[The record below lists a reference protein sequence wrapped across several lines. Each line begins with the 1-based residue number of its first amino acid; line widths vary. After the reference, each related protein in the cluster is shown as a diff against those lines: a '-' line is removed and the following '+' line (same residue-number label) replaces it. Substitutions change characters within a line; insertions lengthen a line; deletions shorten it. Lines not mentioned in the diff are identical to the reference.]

1 MENVPF
7 ADPSRRKFL
16 RSALA
21 AGLLMKPASAAAQD
35 PRVVLDAAVL
45 NFLLRVQYVQTELYR
60 EGLNDF
66 TTASRL
72 RQFEPYGGQAVF
84 ENLRAFMEQEHA
96 HVEAIRSLA
105 QALSTMSAT
114 APPPKPEAPPEWIT
128 AQHIL
133 IAYKGADKSPRN
145 VTRSKADAKKLADEV
160 RAKADKMEFE
170 DLAQMYSDDPSGKE
184 RRGSVGKIKR
194 ESVVK
199 EFADAAWALKV
210 DQISPVVE
218 TQFGFHIIKRNQ

>member
-1 MENVPF
+1 MRPTG
-7 ADPSRRKFL
+7 ALFL
-16 RSALA
+16 IACFA
-21 AGLLMKPASAAAQD
+21 AGACHDKYKEMQEQAAASASAAA
-35 PRVVLDAAVL
+35 AASS
-45 NFLLRVQYVQTELYR
+45 
-60 EGLNDF
+60 
-66 TTASRL
+66 A
-72 RQFEPYGGQAVF
+72 A
-84 ENLRAFMEQEHA
+84 
-96 HVEAIRSLA
+96 LA